1 MSRPKSKKKL
11 MSAGEES
18 YAKLWKLIDSLSEQ
32 EKQAEF
38 KFGAEAGK
46 EAHWGRDKNIR
57 DVLVHLYEWH
67 DMFLDWVRSNHQE
80 GREKQFLLDGYNWK
94 NYGEMNQS
102 LWRKHQSTTYA
113 QAKELVDESHQKVME
128 MIGKFTDKELF
139 LKGHYAW
146 VGGSSLGQYAISTT
160 VGHYDW
166 AIKKIKMHIKTLK

>member
-1 MSRPKSKKKL
+1 MSRPKTKKELISEADEGYKK
-11 MSAGEES
+11 MWA
-18 YAKLWKLIDSLSEQ
+18 LIDSLSAEEQ
-32 EKQAEF
+32 NAEF

-57 DVLVHLYEWH
+57 DVLIHLFEWH
-67 DMFLDWVRSNHQE
+67 EMFLDWVKSNYDE
-80 GREKQFLLDGYNWK
+80 KTEKQFLLDGYNWK

-102 LWRKHQSTTYA
+102 LWRKHQSTSYA
-113 QAKELVDESHQKVME
+113 DAKELVDESHAKLVQVLK
-128 MIGKFTDKELF
+128 GFTGEELF
-139 LKGHYAW
+139 EKGHFKW

>member
-1 MSRPKSKKKL
+1 MSRPKTKTEL
-11 MSAGEES
+11 ISAGEEG
-18 YAKLWKLIDSLSEQ
+18 YKKLWELIDSLSPEEQ
-32 EKQAEF
+32 RASF

-67 DMFLDWVRSNHQE
+67 DMFLDWVRVNSSGE
-80 GREKQFLLDGYNWK
+80 ATRQFLLDGYNWK

-102 LWRKHQSTTYA
+102 LWRKHQSTTYE
-113 QAKELVDESHQKVME
+113 QAKELVDGTHAKVVQVL
-128 MIGKFTDKELF
+128 GRFTDTELF
-139 LKGHYAW
+139 EKEHYDW